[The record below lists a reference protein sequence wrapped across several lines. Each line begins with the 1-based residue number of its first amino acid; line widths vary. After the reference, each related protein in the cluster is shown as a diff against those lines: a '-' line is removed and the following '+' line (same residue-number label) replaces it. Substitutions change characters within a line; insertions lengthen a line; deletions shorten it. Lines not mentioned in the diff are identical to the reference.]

1 MWDVHQRARRGIR
14 LLVGRQAVLQLLAI
28 GGGIVVARGL
38 GPEPLGVFGIALFVV
53 GVLALVA
60 DLGMRTVLIRRAA
73 PVTELE
79 LGTCFTVQ
87 QGLVTALVA
96 LLVMAAP
103 AVATLYGQA
112 PGELAW
118 LLRLLALDLYL
129 RSWRGMSEVR
139 LERELRY
146 RELAVADVVGSVGYQ
161 AVAIGLVLAG
171 WGVESLAWAV
181 LTGNVLRTA
190 LLYHASPWP
199 VRLVLY
205 PPAVRELVDDQTSN
219 PPFGTNLTYALER
232 YVRVHQTSGT
242 SGSPLRWLDT
252 QESWE
257 WWARCW
263 GFVLRGA
270 GVGPADR
277 VFFPFSFGLF
287 IGFWAG
293 FEGARALGALAIP
306 GGGQDSPTRLAWM
319 AALGATVLVCTP
331 SYALHLAE
339 VARERGIDLSKLPV
353 RITVHAGEPGAG
365 IPSVRAR
372 IEDGWGARAFDHGGM
387 TEMGA
392 YGYEC
397 AQQAGLHVNESEFI
411 VEVIDPATAAPARD
425 GELVLTNLGR
435 VGSPVVRYRTG
446 DHVRLAEAP
455 CPCSR
460 TFSRLEGGILGRLDD
475 MLIVRGVNVFPAAI
489 EGVVRR
495 FPAIDEFQIEVF
507 RAGELD
513 EVRVLVEVGDAAGA
527 SRLQEALR
535 TSLGIRLEVAPVPL
549 RSLPRYELKARR
561 VVRR

>member
-1 MWDVHQRARRGIR
+1 MFDRTLETLEPER
-14 LLVGRQAVLQLLAI
+14 LLGHQWRRFHGMAEELLASNQFVGRKW
-28 GGGIVVARGL
+28 
-38 GPEPLGVFGIALFVV
+38 
-53 GVLALVA
+53 
-60 DLGMRTVLIRRAA
+60 RAA
-73 PVTELE
+73 GVRWVE
-79 LGTCFTVQ
+79 
-87 QGLVTALVA
+87 
-96 LLVMAAP
+96 
-103 AVATLYGQA
+103 
-112 PGELAW
+112 
-118 LLRLLALDLYL
+118 DL
-129 RSWRGMSEVR
+129 RSWDDFRR
-139 LERELRY
+139 LP
-146 RELAVADVVGSVGYQ
+146 
-161 AVAIGLVLAG
+161 
-171 WGVESLAWAV
+171 
-181 LTGNVLRTA
+181 LTEKE
-190 LLYHASPWP
+190 
-199 VRLVLY
+199 
-205 PPAVRELVDDQTSN
+205 ELVDDQTSN

-319 AALGATVLVCTP
+319 EALGATVLVCTP
-331 SYALHLAE
+331 SYALYLAE
-339 VARERGIDLSKLPV
+339 VARGRGIDPAKLPV

-365 IPSVRAR
+365 IPAVRAR

-387 TEMGA
+387 TETGA

-397 AQQAGLHVNESEFI
+397 TQQAGLHVNESEFI
-411 VEVIDPATAAPARD
+411 VEVIDPATAAPSRD

-455 CPCSR
+455 CPCGR
-460 TFSRLEGGILGRLDD
+460 NFSCLEGGILGRLDD

-513 EVRVLVEVGDAAGA
+513 EVRVLVEVGDTAGA

-535 TSLGIRLEVAPVPL
+535 ASLGIRLEVAPVPP

>member
-1 MWDVHQRARRGIR
+1 VFDRTLETLGSDRLRDHQWRRFRAMAAELIAANTFVAKKWRTAGIESVDDLRGWDDFRR
-14 LLVGRQAVLQLLAI
+14 L
-28 GGGIVVARGL
+28 
-38 GPEPLGVFGIALFVV
+38 PLTRKSE
-53 GVLALVA
+53 LVA
-60 DLGMRTVLIRRAA
+60 DQAA
-73 PVTELE
+73 
-79 LGTCFTVQ
+79 
-87 QGLVTALVA
+87 
-96 LLVMAAP
+96 
-103 AVATLYGQA
+103 
-112 PGELAW
+112 
-118 LLRLLALDLYL
+118 
-129 RSWRGMSEVR
+129 
-139 LERELRY
+139 
-146 RELAVADVVGSVGYQ
+146 
-161 AVAIGLVLAG
+161 
-171 WGVESLAWAV
+171 
-181 LTGNVLRTA
+181 
-190 LLYHASPWP
+190 H
-199 VRLVLY
+199 
-205 PPAVRELVDDQTSN
+205 

-242 SGSPLRWLDT
+242 SGAPLRWLDT

-306 GGGQDSPTRLAWM
+306 GGGQDSATRLAWM
-319 AALGATVLVCTP
+319 EALGATVLVCTP

-339 VARERGIDLSKLPV
+339 VARERGIDLWKLPV
-353 RITVHAGEPGAG
+353 RITLHAGEPGAG
-365 IPSVRAR
+365 IPAVRAR

-397 AQQAGLHVNESEFI
+397 TQQAGLHVNESEFI

-455 CPCSR
+455 CPCGR

-495 FPAIDEFQIEVF
+495 FTTIEEFQIEVLKD
-507 RAGELD
+507 GELD
-513 EVRVLVEVGDAAGA
+513 EVRVLVELADTSGVA
-527 SRLQEALR
+527 RVREALR
-535 TSLGIRLEVAPVPL
+535 ASLGIRLEVAAVPV
-549 RSLPRYELKARR
+549 RSLPRFDLKARR

>member
-1 MWDVHQRARRGIR
+1 VFDRTLETLEPER
-14 LLVGRQAVLQLLAI
+14 LLGHQWRRFRGMAEELLASNQFVGRKW
-28 GGGIVVARGL
+28 
-38 GPEPLGVFGIALFVV
+38 
-53 GVLALVA
+53 
-60 DLGMRTVLIRRAA
+60 RAA
-73 PVTELE
+73 GVRSVE
-79 LGTCFTVQ
+79 
-87 QGLVTALVA
+87 
-96 LLVMAAP
+96 
-103 AVATLYGQA
+103 
-112 PGELAW
+112 
-118 LLRLLALDLYL
+118 DL
-129 RSWRGMSEVR
+129 RSWDDFRR
-139 LERELRY
+139 LP
-146 RELAVADVVGSVGYQ
+146 
-161 AVAIGLVLAG
+161 
-171 WGVESLAWAV
+171 
-181 LTGNVLRTA
+181 LTEKE
-190 LLYHASPWP
+190 
-199 VRLVLY
+199 
-205 PPAVRELVDDQTSN
+205 ELVDDQTSN

-263 GFVLRGA
+263 GFVLRAA

-306 GGGQDSPTRLAWM
+306 GGGLDSPTRLAWM
-319 AALGATVLVCTP
+319 EALGATVLVCTP

-365 IPSVRAR
+365 IPAVRAR

-397 AQQAGLHVNESEFI
+397 TQQAGLHVNESEFI

-446 DHVRLAEAP
+446 DHVRQAEAP
-455 CPCSR
+455 CPCGR

-513 EVRVLVEVGDAAGA
+513 EVRVLVEVGDATGA

-535 TSLGIRLEVAPVPL
+535 ASLGIRLEVAPVPL

>member
-1 MWDVHQRARRGIR
+1 MFDRTLETLEPER
-14 LLVGRQAVLQLLAI
+14 LLGHQWRRFHGMAEELLASNQFVGRKWGAA
-28 GGGIVVARGL
+28 
-38 GPEPLGVFGIALFVV
+38 GVRSVK
-53 GVLALVA
+53 
-60 DLGMRTVLIRRAA
+60 D
-73 PVTELE
+73 
-79 LGTCFTVQ
+79 
-87 QGLVTALVA
+87 
-96 LLVMAAP
+96 
-103 AVATLYGQA
+103 
-112 PGELAW
+112 
-118 LLRLLALDLYL
+118 L
-129 RSWRGMSEVR
+129 RSWDDFRR
-139 LERELRY
+139 LP
-146 RELAVADVVGSVGYQ
+146 
-161 AVAIGLVLAG
+161 
-171 WGVESLAWAV
+171 
-181 LTGNVLRTA
+181 LTEKE
-190 LLYHASPWP
+190 
-199 VRLVLY
+199 
-205 PPAVRELVDDQTSN
+205 ELVDDQTSN

-293 FEGARALGALAIP
+293 FEGTRALGALAIP

-319 AALGATVLVCTP
+319 EALGATVLVCTP
-331 SYALHLAE
+331 SYALHLKE

-365 IPSVRAR
+365 IPAVRAR

-397 AQQAGLHVNESEFI
+397 TQQAGLHVNESEFI
-411 VEVIDPATAAPARD
+411 VEVIDPATAGPARD

-455 CPCSR
+455 CPCGR

-495 FPAIDEFQIEVF
+495 FPAIEEFQIEVF

-513 EVRVLVEVGDAAGA
+513 EVRVLVEVGDTAGA

-535 TSLGIRLEVAPVPL
+535 ASLGIRLEVAPVPP